1 MESTESTISTP
12 RSAIFEFWNLDT
24 NEHLTLNHLLLTF
37 KMYIYNARTT
47 VYLKISHLLTYMKSI
62 KDTEKKLGE
71 NDAKRKKINKKWKN
85 DLINLLKVTKFYL
98 GCTYINMRRI

>member
-37 KMYIYNARTT
+37 KMYIYNART
-47 VYLKISHLLTYMKSI
+47 SLLEDKSSADI
-62 KDTEKKLGE
+62 YEKHKGYRE
-71 NDAKRKKINKKWKN
+71 ETR
-85 DLINLLKVTKFYL
+85 
-98 GCTYINMRRI
+98 